1 MCSGTA
7 NPRGPRARSLAEGV
21 GKGRPTATARG
32 GRGGWEEEG
41 GLKRGE
47 RARAAPAAERPS
59 L

>member
-1 MCSGTA
+1 MHSSTA

-21 GKGRPTATARG
+21 GKGRPTAT
-32 GRGGWEEEG
+32 GWEGEG

-47 RARAAPAAERPS
+47 RAPAAPAAKRPS

>member
-32 GRGGWEEEG
+32 WRGEEG
-41 GLKRGE
+41 GLKRGD

>member
-1 MCSGTA
+1 MHSRTA

-32 GRGGWEEEG
+32 GGEGWEGKG

-47 RARAAPAAERPS
+47 RARAAPAAKRPS